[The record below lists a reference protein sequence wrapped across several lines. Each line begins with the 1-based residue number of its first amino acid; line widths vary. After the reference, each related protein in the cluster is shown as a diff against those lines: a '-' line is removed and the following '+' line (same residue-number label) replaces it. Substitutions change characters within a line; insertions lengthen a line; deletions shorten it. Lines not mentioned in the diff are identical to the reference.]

1 MSRAAASPG
10 DEVGLVHHVALLL
23 VLVPGLGLLQHGG
36 RAASR
41 GLTSL
46 GLLQLAGQRGDQGEL
61 SAAEMPRPRWTVS
74 SAQYLSIYQ
83 TIYTVYTIYT
93 IYIHALPP
101 VPVVLFP
108 AASWQRGEVRLHPR
122 SWARH

>member
-1 MSRAAASPG
+1 MTARVPATASPG

-61 SAAEMPRPRWTVS
+61 SAAEM
-74 SAQYLSIYQ
+74 
-83 TIYTVYTIYT
+83 
-93 IYIHALPP
+93 
-101 VPVVLFP
+101 
-108 AASWQRGEVRLHPR
+108 
-122 SWARH
+122 

>member
-1 MSRAAASPG
+1 MTARVQATASPG

-41 GLTSL
+41 GLAREQETSL

-61 SAAEMPRPRWTVS
+61 SAAEMPRLTVA
-74 SAQYLSIYQ
+74 SAQ
-83 TIYTVYTIYT
+83 
-93 IYIHALPP
+93 
-101 VPVVLFP
+101 
-108 AASWQRGEVRLHPR
+108 
-122 SWARH
+122 